1 MVPAQCASLVKELAC
16 PARMSEQSGH
26 NILVASPCKHRDIV
40 PIQPMSLSYL
50 TNVRYISALEERVA
64 FLESRLPDHAE
75 DHYAH
80 DLEEVTQ
87 SSYRRPKR
95 SPIAV
100 KSLYELSSRD
110 SQGGSTFEDHEVDD
124 CRSLVDGVAYLSL
137 CASGSTDTMQE
148 PYYVGSSS
156 GATIARVIQ
165 SSIFRNSGGRAA
177 NQPTTTGT
185 RGAPATPKAHTP
197 LLNSF
202 EDHTHTFP
210 GLDQARMLFDVFF
223 ERIHTRWPLL
233 DRKLYTKLFGQ
244 QYIQGSLTIAERSI
258 LHLIYALTARFL
270 SLTGKPCG
278 VDYDVSCCRILC
290 MLITNGQQRQLT
302 AATVPMEQIL
312 DQHNLAT
319 VQFLILLGVHGQRS
333 PYGAGAWSQIRYATS
348 VCIEMGLHRR
358 RTMAASREHVRD
370 AEIRRRVFWSCYCL
384 DRMTSIVLGRAF
396 AIADRDINVE
406 VQIPGQLTE
415 HS

>member
-1 MVPAQCASLVKELAC
+1 
-16 PARMSEQSGH
+16 
-26 NILVASPCKHRDIV
+26 
-40 PIQPMSLSYL
+40 
-50 TNVRYISALEERVA
+50 VA
-64 FLESRLPDHAE
+64 FLESCLPDHAE

-80 DLEEVTQ
+80 GPEESTHPLRKRPERPSVPPQ
-87 SSYRRPKR
+87 SWYGV
-95 SPIAV
+95 AN
-100 KSLYELSSRD
+100 RD
-110 SQGGSTFEDHEVDD
+110 SQRGSISEEHEVDD
-124 CRSLVDGVAYLSL
+124 STSLIDGVAYLSL
-137 CASGSTDTMQE
+137 CASGTTDTTHE

-165 SSIFRNSGGRAA
+165 SSIFRSSGPRAA
-177 NQPTTTGT
+177 SQPEVTEH
-185 RGAPATPKAHTP
+185 RENPATPKVHTSLP
-197 LLNSF
+197 TLS
-202 EDHTHTFP
+202 EDHTQAFP
-210 GLDQARMLFDVFF
+210 ELEQARMLFNVFF

-233 DRKLYTKLFGQ
+233 DRVVYTKVFEK

-278 VDYDVSCCRILC
+278 VDYDVSYCKAWC
-290 MLITNGQQRQLT
+290 MSVTNGQQHQLT
-302 AATVPMEQIL
+302 AATGPMEHIL

-348 VCIEMGLHRR
+348 LCIEMGLHRKR
-358 RTMAASREHVRD
+358 STIGSHEHARD

-406 VQIPGQLTE
+406 VCIARRITE
-415 HS
+415 LS